1 MKRVHM
7 KSTSTTEV
15 QSEHMATIIGM
26 RRDVDTLEKNMR
38 GWSLTRGG
46 NKRGERG
53 IMVEMQHMIHVHHI
67 HVLDLVMFQRVTAV
81 IAKLGTLEDIMP
93 QW

>member
-1 MKRVHM
+1 MKRDHM
-7 KSTSTTEV
+7 KSTNTTEV
-15 QSEHMATIIGM
+15 QSEHMATIMGM

-38 GWSLTRGG
+38 GRSLT
-46 NKRGERG
+46 RGERG
-53 IMVEMQHMIHVHHI
+53 IMVEMQHMIHIHHI
-67 HVLDLVMFQRVTAV
+67 HHVLDLVVFQRVTAV